1 MDDKKFQIF
10 ISSTYEDLI
19 EERRA
24 VQDAILSM
32 YHFPVGMELFGATSD
47 DQWKVIQ
54 DTIDSS
60 DYYVLIIAHRYGSLI
75 TAGEYAGISYTE
87 REFLYAKES
96 GVPILAFI
104 RTEDSGLPK
113 YVDKDTEIVAKL
125 NRFKHDAMT
134 DRTVTWWANKD
145 ELASKVTASLYK
157 EFNKTKRPGWIRTD
171 KFDIEAS
178 YAEILQL
185 NKQVRQ
191 LQEENKTLKEQVE
204 IRKPE
209 LNIGFYFA
217 EKPEPEPINPTD
229 NPIEDEIFS
238 HEKLLLKNDGSGMQI
253 RLAYTNA
260 ENLRT
265 QFEPISRSDLVGE
278 PQISRLISDE
288 KIKKYNSELPSKEEI
303 DAYIVEC
310 EKYRRIVRGGVPF
323 DVQIKN
329 DGKDIA
335 NNVKL
340 TFEFP
345 DELSLYET
353 DDILTMREPQM
364 PKMPK
369 NIIREAEKE
378 WERRLDPQ
386 AQVIHQMA
394 LSMSNFVSPSIPEV
408 ANLSASLSDW
418 NIPQTRTINI
428 RKHDVEI
435 RCERIQHKDYSVLEG
450 LYVVPEQKGRFQ
462 IKYEI
467 MCDEFTEPVEGLIYV
482 EVV

>member
-1 MDDKKFQIF
+1 
-10 ISSTYEDLI
+10 
-19 EERRA
+19 
-24 VQDAILSM
+24 
-32 YHFPVGMELFGATSD
+32 
-47 DQWKVIQ
+47 
-54 DTIDSS
+54 
-60 DYYVLIIAHRYGSLI
+60 
-75 TAGEYAGISYTE
+75 
-87 REFLYAKES
+87 
-96 GVPILAFI
+96 
-104 RTEDSGLPK
+104 
-113 YVDKDTEIVAKL
+113 
-125 NRFKHDAMT
+125 
-134 DRTVTWWANKD
+134 
-145 ELASKVTASLYK
+145 
-157 EFNKTKRPGWIRTD
+157 
-171 KFDIEAS
+171 
-178 YAEILQL
+178 
-185 NKQVRQ
+185 
-191 LQEENKTLKEQVE
+191 
-204 IRKPE
+204 
-209 LNIGFYFA
+209 
-217 EKPEPEPINPTD
+217 
-229 NPIEDEIFS
+229 
-238 HEKLLLKNDGSGMQI
+238 MQI